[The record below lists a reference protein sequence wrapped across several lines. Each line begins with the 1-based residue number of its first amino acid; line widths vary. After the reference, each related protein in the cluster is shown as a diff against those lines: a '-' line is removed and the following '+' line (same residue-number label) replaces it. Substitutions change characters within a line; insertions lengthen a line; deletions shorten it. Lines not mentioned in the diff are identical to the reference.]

1 MISKNKIINLLKAAV
16 FLIFIGRAYQYIV
29 YGAPFRALL
38 WDEGLLQP
46 IVEGLFNTPWG
57 EYATSK
63 TVDTWIEN
71 TTLING
77 IFLAIAA
84 FSALLINQNNKKYLK
99 YFIYFGSFSLLILS
113 TLLMKDKFFH
123 NAQFFEHAIQ
133 VVTPLI
139 LLMTINETINF
150 EKISFNLKILVAITF
165 TSHGLYALGYYPI
178 PGNFV
183 DMTIN
188 SLGTSED
195 TSKIFLYTAGI
206 LDILL
211 SILIFIPKISKY
223 ALWYAFIWGTATAMA
238 RVTGYFNS
246 DLIALSLESSLYRT
260 IYRIP
265 HGLIPLTI
273 YFIDYKFLP
282 KKETTKSPLNFI
294 L

>member
-1 MISKNKIINLLKAAV
+1 MISKSKVVNLLKVAV
-16 FLIFIGRAYQYIV
+16 FFIFIGRAYQYIV

-46 IVEGLFNTPWG
+46 IVEGFFNTPWR

-63 TVDTWIEN
+63 TVDIWIEN
-71 TTLING
+71 ATLING

-113 TLLMKDKFFH
+113 ALLMKDKFFH

-133 VVTPLI
+133 VVTPLV
-139 LLMTINETINF
+139 LLFAIDKDSSF
-150 EKISFNLKILVAITF
+150 VQISKALKILVAITF

-178 PGNFV
+178 PGSFL
-183 DMTIN
+183 DMTII
-188 SLGTSED
+188 SFGTSED
-195 TSKIFLYTAGI
+195 TAKIFLYVVGI
-206 LDILL
+206 LDIII

-223 ALWYAFIWGTATAMA
+223 ALWYAFLWGTATAMA
-238 RVTGYFNS
+238 RVTGYFNP
-246 DLIALSLESSLYRT
+246 DLIAMSLENSLYRA

-265 HGLIPLTI
+265 HGLVPLII
-273 YFIDYKFLP
+273 YYIDFKYLPYKR
-282 KKETTKSPLNFI
+282 SY
-294 L
+294 

>member
-1 MISKNKIINLLKAAV
+1 MKSRSKIISLLKVAT
-16 FLIFIGRAYQYIV
+16 FLIFIGRAYQYII

-46 IVEGLFNTPWG
+46 IVEGFFNTPWN

-63 TVDTWIEN
+63 TVDIWIEN
-71 TTLING
+71 ATLING

-84 FSALLINQNNKKYLK
+84 FSGLLINQNNKKYLK
-99 YFIYFGSFSLLILS
+99 RFIYFGSFSLLILS
-113 TLLMKDKFFH
+113 ALLMKDKFFH

-133 VVTPLI
+133 VVTPLV
-139 LLMTINETINF
+139 LLFAIEKKLNF
-150 EKISFNLKILVAITF
+150 SQISKTLKILVAITF

-183 DMTIN
+183 DMTII

-195 TSKIFLYTAGI
+195 TSKTFLYVVGV
-206 LDILL
+206 LDIVL

-223 ALWYAFIWGTATAMA
+223 ALWYAFLWGTATALA
-238 RVTGYFNS
+238 RITGYFNS
-246 DLIALSLESSLYRT
+246 DLIAMSLESSLYRA

-265 HGLIPLTI
+265 HGLIPLVI
-273 YFIDYKFLP
+273 YFIDFKFLP
-282 KKETTKSPLNFI
+282 QKRSY
-294 L
+294 

>member
-1 MISKNKIINLLKAAV
+1 MKSRSKIISLLKVAT
-16 FLIFIGRAYQYIV
+16 FLIFIGRAYQYII

-46 IVEGLFNTPWG
+46 IVEGFFNTPWN

-63 TVDTWIEN
+63 TVDIWIEN
-71 TTLING
+71 ATLING

-84 FSALLINQNNKKYLK
+84 FSGLLINQNNKKYLK
-99 YFIYFGSFSLLILS
+99 HFIYFGSFSLLILS
-113 TLLMKDKFFH
+113 ALLMKDKFFH

-133 VVTPLI
+133 VVTPLV
-139 LLMTINETINF
+139 LLFAIEKKLNF
-150 EKISFNLKILVAITF
+150 SQISKTLKILVAITF

-183 DMTIN
+183 DMTII

-195 TSKIFLYTAGI
+195 TSKTFLYVVGM
-206 LDILL
+206 LDIVL

-223 ALWYAFIWGTATAMA
+223 ALWYAFLWGTATALA
-238 RVTGYFNS
+238 RITGYFNS
-246 DLIALSLESSLYRT
+246 DLIAMSLESSLYRA

-265 HGLIPLTI
+265 HGLIPLVI
-273 YFIDYKFLP
+273 YFIDFKFLP
-282 KKETTKSPLNFI
+282 QKRSY
-294 L
+294 